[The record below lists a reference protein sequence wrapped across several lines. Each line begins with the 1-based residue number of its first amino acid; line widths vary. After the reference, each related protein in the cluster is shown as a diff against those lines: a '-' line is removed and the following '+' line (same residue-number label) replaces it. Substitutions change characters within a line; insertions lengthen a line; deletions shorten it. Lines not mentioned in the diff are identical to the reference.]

1 MATVEWGGRNP
12 RLAHKSIA
20 YCPTDAIIKR
30 RNYRKLQIG
39 TAECT
44 GNVHGINRVLSCTC
58 KVLLRQEIHLT
69 LADAKATG
77 GDS

>member
-1 MATVEWGGRNP
+1 MGQKLPNDNASWIITRS
-12 RLAHKSIA
+12 L
-20 YCPTDAIIKR
+20 CPTDAMTKR
-30 RNYRKLQIG
+30 RIYRKLQIG

-58 KVLLRQEIHLT
+58 KALLRQEIHLT

-77 GDS
+77 GDR

>member
-1 MATVEWGGRNP
+1 M
-12 RLAHKSIA
+12 
-20 YCPTDAIIKR
+20 IKR
-30 RNYRKLQIG
+30 RIYRKLQTG

-44 GNVHGINRVLSCTC
+44 GNVHGINRVFNCMC
-58 KVLLRQEIHLT
+58 KVLSRQEIHLA